1 MTRADDLPA
10 VSGRFAAAR
19 IDKKP
24 VLRSPSSRRSAWRR
38 FAPYLGSGL
47 ALLLFGVALYLL
59 HRQVAAYHAED
70 VRRALAALSW
80 ARIGAALGLTGASYL
95 LLMLYDALALRH
107 LRKALPFARVALAS
121 FTSYAFT
128 HSFGFGSIEV
138 ARFSGRFVSLQST
151 SWSWRPACRLRRLS
165 VSGIPGPNA
174 TAPDY
179 PRCS

>member
-107 LRKALPFARVALAS
+107 LRKPLPFARVALAS

-128 HSFGFGSIEV
+128 HSFGFSSIEV
-138 ARFSGRFVSLQST
+138 APFQWTVCQLAVYVLVMAARMSAS
-151 SWSWRPACRLRRLS
+151 
-165 VSGIPGPNA
+165 
-174 TAPDY
+174 
-179 PRCS
+179 